1 MQAGDSSLCASCPG
15 SARPHKPLTG
25 CSGRF
30 KMDVHQKFFFGLRP
44 PPSGRADPHDP
55 YPSVA
60 EPVGGWGDCGLKHQ
74 VLPFPGVHH
83 EKSRSPWSGLPAFS
97 LFLLRAH
104 AGNTAP
110 SLPSGQRRGQAT
122 SPEQKFFRGWGR
134 GGRGSFYQKT
144 PLPPQL
150 SQTPSSPPDT
160 QPRSQWPGWT
170 SRHVPSLSSSGQGR
184 ISLRCSNRGSGTGMA
199 ESRARV

>member
-1 MQAGDSSLCASCPG
+1 MPSSSKEHKTLPRCTFQARLQQLSPLLGRRRHRSLSSPKTRKSVPHLPCHGHPG
-15 SARPHKPLTG
+15 MRTQRIKRLAKVPLTSPSPTAISRCP
-25 CSGRF
+25 CSR
-30 KMDVHQKFFFGLRP
+30 R
-44 PPSGRADPHDP
+44 
-55 YPSVA
+55 
-60 EPVGGWGDCGLKHQ
+60 
-74 VLPFPGVHH
+74 
-83 EKSRSPWSGLPAFS
+83 
-97 LFLLRAH
+97 
-104 AGNTAP
+104 
-110 SLPSGQRRGQAT
+110 QRRGPLIPAGT
-122 SPEQKFFRGWGR
+122 KFFRGWRGYG

>member
-1 MQAGDSSLCASCPG
+1 MPAPAGLRIETALSWAVLPRNTLLSLSVLPASQRLKLNRRMGRLWIETSGLALSRCPP
-15 SARPHKPLTG
+15 RKKPLTMER
-25 CSGRF
+25 SSSF
-30 KMDVHQKFFFGLRP
+30 SSLV
-44 PPSGRADPHDP
+44 
-55 YPSVA
+55 
-60 EPVGGWGDCGLKHQ
+60 
-74 VLPFPGVHH
+74 PF
-83 EKSRSPWSGLPAFS
+83 
-97 LFLLRAH
+97 RAH

-144 PLPPQL
+144 PLPPQR
-150 SQTPSSPPDT
+150 SPTPSSPPDT

-184 ISLRCSNRGSGTGMA
+184 ISLRRSNRGSGTGMA